1 MNLWIFES
9 ENEILSFH
17 NEAKNWNIWC
27 SAECLRNLGDR
38 FNEVNVQPE
47 FILTS
52 SFLRRY
58 MTSDRVRQ
66 MVGQLDFSAE
76 GFEMSEVYGAWI
88 IESPTGVSYLTP
100 ICFFQLF
107 WFEFKATYR
116 CYKITWYPRKLNKTR
131 FRALEIWK

>member
-1 MNLWIFES
+1 M
-9 ENEILSFH
+9 
-17 NEAKNWNIWC
+17 
-27 SAECLRNLGDR
+27 
-38 FNEVNVQPE
+38 NVQPE
-47 FILTS
+47 FIFTS

-58 MTSDRVRQ
+58 ISNSDRNVGQ
-66 MVGQLDFSAE
+66 MIGQLDFSAE

-116 CYKITWYPRKLNKTR
+116 CYKVP
-131 FRALEIWK
+131 